1 VIQLALKQGHK
12 RFQGTLNQDR
22 IRKLAVIVETT
33 EKSYTELLG
42 KWIDTDYLLVTQ
54 WNKKITT
61 KQRTAEEGEL
71 FI

>member
-1 VIQLALKQGHK
+1 MIHLALKQGHK

-22 IRKLAVIVETT
+22 IRKLAVIVEST

>member
-1 VIQLALKQGHK
+1 MVLKQGHK

>member
-1 VIQLALKQGHK
+1 MALKQGHK

>member
-1 VIQLALKQGHK
+1 MALKQGRK

-22 IRKLAVIVETT
+22 IRNKLAVIVETT

-42 KWIDTDYLLVTQ
+42 KWIDTDYLLITQ

>member
-1 VIQLALKQGHK
+1 MIHLALKQGHK

-22 IRKLAVIVETT
+22 IRKLAVIVEST

-42 KWIDTDYLLVTQ
+42 KWIDTDYLLGTQ

>member
-1 VIQLALKQGHK
+1 MALKQGRK

-22 IRKLAVIVETT
+22 IRKLAVIVEST

>member
-1 VIQLALKQGHK
+1 MALKQGHK

-22 IRKLAVIVETT
+22 IRKLAVIVEST

-42 KWIDTDYLLVTQ
+42 KWIDTDYLLITQ

-61 KQRTAEEGEL
+61 KQRTAEEGGL

>member
-1 VIQLALKQGHK
+1 VIHLALKQGHK

-22 IRKLAVIVETT
+22 IRKLAVIVEST

-54 WNKKITT
+54 WDKKITT
-61 KQRTAEEGEL
+61 KQTKIEGGDL

>member
-1 VIQLALKQGHK
+1 MALKQGHK

-54 WNKKITT
+54 CNKKITT

>member
-1 VIQLALKQGHK
+1 MALKQGHK

-61 KQRTAEEGEL
+61 KQRTAEEGEF

>member
-1 VIQLALKQGHK
+1 MIHLALKRGHK

-22 IRKLAVIVETT
+22 IRKLAVIVEST

>member
-1 VIQLALKQGHK
+1 MALKQGHK

-22 IRKLAVIVETT
+22 IRKLEVIVEST

>member
-1 VIQLALKQGHK
+1 MALKQGHK

-22 IRKLAVIVETT
+22 IRKLAVIVEST

>member
-1 VIQLALKQGHK
+1 MALKQGHK

-22 IRKLAVIVETT
+22 IRKLAVIVEST

-61 KQRTAEEGEL
+61 KQRTSEEGEL

>member
-1 VIQLALKQGHK
+1 MALKQGHK

-54 WNKKITT
+54 WNKKIKTNQT
-61 KQRTAEEGEL
+61 NTEEGDL
-71 FI
+71 LV

>member
-1 VIQLALKQGHK
+1 MALKQGHK

-22 IRKLAVIVETT
+22 IRKLAVIVEAT

-54 WNKKITT
+54 WNKKIKTNQT
-61 KQRTAEEGEL
+61 NTEEGDL
-71 FI
+71 LV

>member
-1 VIQLALKQGHK
+1 MALKQGHK
-12 RFQGTLNQDR
+12 RFQG
-22 IRKLAVIVETT
+22 RKLAVIVEST

>member
-1 VIQLALKQGHK
+1 MIQLALKQGHK

>member
-1 VIQLALKQGHK
+1 MIQLALKQGHK

-22 IRKLAVIVETT
+22 IRKLAMIVETT

>member
-1 VIQLALKQGHK
+1 MALKQVRK
-12 RFQGTLNQDR
+12 RFQGTLNHR
-22 IRKLAVIVETT
+22 IRKLAVIVEPT

-61 KQRTAEEGEL
+61 KQTNIEGGDL
-71 FI
+71 LV